1 MKRALIVLALILS
14 VMIGVA
20 VWAVQSG
27 WVRRQAHARIVSE
40 MESATGG
47 RVTLGGFDFDWRSGQ
62 AELRDVVIHGLE
74 PAGAAPLFQ
83 ARRLRA
89 GLKIIS
95 LWRRQFDLQ
104 SLEAGSPQV
113 NVTVDAQGRTNV
125 PEPRVRRASVKPVDR
140 FLDLAIAQYRVTQG
154 AFHFG
159 NRTWPFEGQGR
170 DLEIRLDFDRPSRA
184 YVGTLSA
191 KGVRIVE
198 PLRAPVMF
206 DLDTAVRVEAN
217 KLLFS
222 AANFRT
228 GKSTLKATAG
238 EIALDRQFAEARL
251 DGVVSIAELGPVLG
265 LPLEHRGEARV
276 LGLFQWRGGKDWTA
290 AGTARAN
297 GISYRAGV
305 VQVDGLNARATFKA
319 TRDQLD
325 LLGLRVDVLGGQ
337 FRGRAVVTRAPGFS
351 AEGEI
356 EGFALSRLAA
366 LGLKNPLPW
375 DVTVSG
381 PIRVTG
387 PQLAGEA
394 KLRLEGNAGNQP
406 VQGEIAATLSGNLLR
421 FEPSSV
427 QFGGTRVN
435 VAGDISRKIDIGF
448 TTRNLDDLLP
458 LLQAAGVSITALPV
472 KIEQGLAQFD
482 GAVFGGLDQPH
493 VTGRWRAGPLVV
505 QDRRVESLSGVI
517 DASATE
523 VRLTELHWKETSFDL
538 QGYATLGLV
547 GWNSASNSPVSA
559 KLTLVNA
566 PIEAMLATAKLDYPL
581 DGALDAQVDI
591 QGTFAAPRI
600 ASRVTAAPFEAW
612 GERFARFEADVRY
625 AADRLDIT
633 SGRLLDD
640 AGTVEFS
647 ASSVKGEAR
656 VQFAARNSRL
666 AHWEFARQLQPQL
679 DAQIVASGVITA
691 RLPAAPGAPPA
702 LTAVDVEVKL
712 QGVTLSG
719 RRFGDL
725 ALVMRTKGRLMSA
738 DLTAQIRES
747 RLQGAAE
754 WNLGGG
760 NTYGLGTFMVSNLT
774 FSDLYDLFAD
784 AGAVPALRGVMN
796 GEIGFSGPILK
807 PESWTG
813 YAKINT
819 LEVEPVARRLDP
831 AGRGALVLRNREPIL
846 AYVDGKAVTLQSA
859 HLAAEGT
866 DLEASGTIAFRS
878 KNPWN
883 LRLRGNLNLPVLTIF
898 EPDLLAKGTSTLDA
912 TIRGSLDKPNIVGRM
927 ELNKADLNFKGLP
940 NGVENVNGVVV
951 FDRTRANIEKLTA
964 QSGGGDLSLTGF
976 VDFGGDQFVYR
987 LGANAQRVRVRYPAD
1002 VSTTFN
1008 ANLTWTGTTT
1018 QSLMGGV
1025 ITVNKMGINPKT
1037 DFGSLLESAGRSSSS
1052 PSSSASSALL
1062 RGLQIDVRVQTAPDA
1077 ELQTSL
1083 ARDIAPQADLRLR
1096 GSGIRPVLFGRVS
1109 VNQGEIQFFGNQY
1122 TITRGDI
1129 SFFNP
1134 VKIEPVIDL
1143 DLETKVRGIT
1153 VNMNFAGPVSKLNAS
1168 YRSDPPLQ
1176 STEIIALLTVG
1187 RTPGTGITRD
1197 LRDNQSL
1204 QSMTGNNTLLGQAIS
1219 APINSRLQKLF
1230 GVSRIKIDP
1239 ELTGVTNTPQAR
1251 LTVEQQLSRDLT
1263 VTYITNLNRTQQQ
1276 IVRVQWDFS
1285 RDFSVLAVRD
1295 ENGIFGV
1302 DFLWR
1307 KRF

>member
-14 VMIGVA
+14 VIIGVA
-20 VWAVQSG
+20 VWAVESG
-27 WVRRQAHARIVSE
+27 WVRRKAHARIVSE

-95 LWRRQFDLQ
+95 LWRRQLDLQ
-104 SLEAGSPQV
+104 SLEADSPQV

-125 PEPRVRRASVKPVDR
+125 PEPRVRRASARPVDR
-140 FLDLAIAQYRVTQG
+140 FLDLAIARYRVTQG

-198 PLRAPVMF
+198 PLRAPVTF

-222 AANFRT
+222 TANFRT
-228 GKSTLKATAG
+228 GKSTLKATVG

-251 DGVVSIAELGPVLG
+251 DGVISIAELGPVLG

-297 GISYRAGV
+297 GISYRAGA
-305 VQVDGLNARATFKA
+305 VQVDGLNARATFSAKPD
-319 TRDQLD
+319 RLD
-325 LLGLRVDVLGGQ
+325 LLGLRVEALGGQ

-356 EGFALSRLAA
+356 EGFALSQLAA

-394 KLRLEGNAGNQP
+394 KLRLEGSAGSQP
-406 VQGEIAATLSGNLLR
+406 VQGEIAATLSGNQLR

-427 QFGGTRVN
+427 QFGGTRVD

-482 GAVFGGLDQPH
+482 GAVSGGLEQPH

-547 GWNSASNSPVSA
+547 GWNPAPNSPVSA

-691 RLPAAPGAPPA
+691 RLPAAPGVPPA
-702 LTAVDVEVKL
+702 LTAVDAEVKL

-725 ALVMRTKGRLMSA
+725 ALLMRTKGRLMSA

-754 WNLGGG
+754 WNLGG
-760 NTYGLGTFMVSNLT
+760 NTYGLGAFMVSNLT

-819 LEVEPVARRLDP
+819 LEVEPVTRSLDP

-927 ELNKADLNFKGLP
+927 ELSKADLNFKGLP

-1018 QSLMGGV
+1018 QSLMGGL
-1025 ITVNKMGINPKT
+1025 ITVNKMGITPKT
-1037 DFGSLLESAGRSSSS
+1037 DFGSLLESAGRTSSS
-1052 PSSSASSALL
+1052 PSSSASSAFL

-1295 ENGIFGV
+1295 ENGVFGV

>member
-1 MKRALIVLALILS
+1 
-14 VMIGVA
+14 
-20 VWAVQSG
+20 
-27 WVRRQAHARIVSE
+27 
-40 MESATGG
+40 
-47 RVTLGGFDFDWRSGQ
+47 
-62 AELRDVVIHGLE
+62 
-74 PAGAAPLFQ
+74 
-83 ARRLRA
+83 
-89 GLKIIS
+89 
-95 LWRRQFDLQ
+95 
-104 SLEAGSPQV
+104 
-113 NVTVDAQGRTNV
+113 
-125 PEPRVRRASVKPVDR
+125 
-140 FLDLAIAQYRVTQG
+140 
-154 AFHFG
+154 
-159 NRTWPFEGQGR
+159 
-170 DLEIRLDFDRPSRA
+170 
-184 YVGTLSA
+184 
-191 KGVRIVE
+191 
-198 PLRAPVMF
+198 
-206 DLDTAVRVEAN
+206 
-217 KLLFS
+217 
-222 AANFRT
+222 
-228 GKSTLKATAG
+228 
-238 EIALDRQFAEARL
+238 
-251 DGVVSIAELGPVLG
+251 
-265 LPLEHRGEARV
+265 
-276 LGLFQWRGGKDWTA
+276 
-290 AGTARAN
+290 
-297 GISYRAGV
+297 
-305 VQVDGLNARATFKA
+305 
-319 TRDQLD
+319 
-325 LLGLRVDVLGGQ
+325 
-337 FRGRAVVTRAPGFS
+337 
-351 AEGEI
+351 
-356 EGFALSRLAA
+356 
-366 LGLKNPLPW
+366 
-375 DVTVSG
+375 
-381 PIRVTG
+381 
-387 PQLAGEA
+387 
-394 KLRLEGNAGNQP
+394 
-406 VQGEIAATLSGNLLR
+406 
-421 FEPSSV
+421 
-427 QFGGTRVN
+427 
-435 VAGDISRKIDIGF
+435 
-448 TTRNLDDLLP
+448 
-458 LLQAAGVSITALPV
+458 
-472 KIEQGLAQFD
+472 
-482 GAVFGGLDQPH
+482 
-493 VTGRWRAGPLVV
+493 
-505 QDRRVESLSGVI
+505 
-517 DASATE
+517 
-523 VRLTELHWKETSFDL
+523 
-538 QGYATLGLV
+538 
-547 GWNSASNSPVSA
+547 
-559 KLTLVNA
+559 
-566 PIEAMLATAKLDYPL
+566 
-581 DGALDAQVDI
+581 
-591 QGTFAAPRI
+591 
-600 ASRVTAAPFEAW
+600 
-612 GERFARFEADVRY
+612 
-625 AADRLDIT
+625 
-633 SGRLLDD
+633 
-640 AGTVEFS
+640 
-647 ASSVKGEAR
+647 
-656 VQFAARNSRL
+656 
-666 AHWEFARQLQPQL
+666 
-679 DAQIVASGVITA
+679 
-691 RLPAAPGAPPA
+691 
-702 LTAVDVEVKL
+702 
-712 QGVTLSG
+712 
-719 RRFGDL
+719 
-725 ALVMRTKGRLMSA
+725 
-738 DLTAQIRES
+738 
-747 RLQGAAE
+747 
-754 WNLGGG
+754 
-760 NTYGLGTFMVSNLT
+760 MVSNLT

-819 LEVEPVARRLDP
+819 LEVEPVTRRLDP